1 MYKLPTRWMQ
11 SCMFA
16 AGVEGIV
23 SWKQLYTARPNSGP
37 GRDTVSRAATV
48 FTVPW
53 RLDLP
58 TPVAWA
64 TLDPHPL
71 QWRPPIAWPSELP
84 AALRTATAAAI
95 TPKAN
100 LD

>member
-1 MYKLPTRWMQ
+1 MQ
-11 SCMFA
+11 SSMFA

-23 SWKQLYTARPNSGP
+23 SWKQLYTFRPNSGR
-37 GRDTVSRAATV
+37 GRDTVSVAVTV
-48 FTVPW
+48 LTVPF

-71 QWRPPIAWPSELP
+71 QRRLTMAHEPSSKMMTVDGRTSGGSFSSSALP
-84 AALRTATAAAI
+84 TL
-95 TPKAN
+95 
-100 LD
+100 L